1 MSRLTFVDLQE
12 LAYELTKRYGI
23 IWRPKKDAVEMQIAG
38 AILEALKIMD
48 AERFK
53 AFSTTIAIP
62 GVGVVCWLGFDL
74 AENVDEETIFARMC
88 TLVHEAQHAVD
99 MATQGALVF
108 DVLYVVDKDKRC
120 VDEARGYATS
130 APLRIWRGWAP
141 VPKAD
146 VGEKLQSGYGVGAEA
161 RATAENAY
169 ESLLITVTAGGAYSP
184 VVKFAIGWLDQR
196 APQLRG

>member
-1 MSRLTFVDLQE
+1 MSKLTFVDLQE

-38 AILEALKIMD
+38 AILEALSIMD
-48 AERFK
+48 AARFK
-53 AFSTTIAIP
+53 GFSTTIAIP
-62 GVGVVCWLGFDL
+62 CVGVVCWLGFDL

-99 MATQGALVF
+99 MNKQGAIPF

-130 APLRIWRGWAP
+130 APMRLWRGWAP
-141 VPKAD
+141 VPARE
-146 VGEKLQSGYGVGAEA
+146 VGAKLESGYGVGPAA
-161 RATAENAY
+161 RVTAENAY
-169 ESLLITVTAGGAYSP
+169 ASLLITVQAGGVVSP
-184 VVKFAIGWLDQR
+184 VVKFALGWLEQR
-196 APQLRG
+196 APQLKG